1 MFCLFAMRSRSSEK
15 NASSPQ
21 QSLVINLFFS
31 RELVQR
37 VTREERAL
45 LKWHDFSS
53 QCVVFG

>member
-1 MFCLFAMRSRSSEK
+1 MFCLFAMRSHSSEK

-53 QCVVFG
+53 QCFAFG